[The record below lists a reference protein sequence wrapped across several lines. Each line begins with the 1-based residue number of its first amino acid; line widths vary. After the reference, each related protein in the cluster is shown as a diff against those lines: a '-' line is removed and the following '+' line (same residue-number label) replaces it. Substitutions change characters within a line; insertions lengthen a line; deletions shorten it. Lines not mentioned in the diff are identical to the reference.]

1 MTKTKIFAVA
11 YQLQNR
17 RDGRC
22 RNFAEENEMLL
33 RNNEGKDENEDKNWQ
48 RSCSLVFSVE
58 SLV

>member
-1 MTKTKIFAVA
+1 MVKTEIFAVA

-33 RNNEGKDENEDKNWQ
+33 RNNEDENEDKNWQ

>member
-33 RNNEGKDENEDKNWQ
+33 RNNEDENEDKDEN
-48 RSCSLVFSVE
+48 
-58 SLV
+58 